1 MIRQR
6 FPSSRIERRILMW
19 RLLPAL
25 LLVSCAAQ
33 EPADS
38 VADAPGSDGSRIVGS
53 VDLPLTLAPTA
64 GARQPATKEFQ
75 GRDIRGRISES
86 GTWSIRTVVTH
97 TRLRCATYETGIQ
110 LGQGNPD
117 CSNVRWL
124 SAVQFGTRQM
134 QCNSAT
140 LVHAGGGELPVTKD
154 TFAASNCVRV
164 VTRCNG
170 AC

>member
-1 MIRQR
+1 
-6 FPSSRIERRILMW
+6 MW

-33 EPADS
+33 QPGE
-38 VADAPGSDGSRIVGS
+38 DASEGRSSETSRIVGTL
-53 VDLPLTLAPTA
+53 DLPLTPAPA
-64 GARQPATKEFQ
+64 PGARQPVTKEFQ
-75 GRDIRGRISES
+75 GRDTRGRVNES
-86 GTWSIRTVVTH
+86 GAWSIRTAVTH

-110 LGQGNPD
+110 LGRGNAD
-117 CSNVRWL
+117 CSTVRWL
-124 SAVQFGTRQM
+124 SPLQLGTRQT

-140 LVHAGGGELPVTKD
+140 LIHTGGGELALPKD
-154 TFAASNCVRV
+154 TFDVSNCVRV

>member
-1 MIRQR
+1 
-6 FPSSRIERRILMW
+6 MW

-33 EPADS
+33 QPG
-38 VADAPGSDGSRIVGS
+38 DAASEGRTAETSRIVRTL
-53 VDLPLTLAPTA
+53 DLPLTPTPGA
-64 GARQPATKEFQ
+64 GQPVTKELQ
-75 GRDIRGRISES
+75 GRDTRGRVNES
-86 GTWSIRTVVTH
+86 GAWSIRTAVTH

-110 LGQGNPD
+110 LGQGNAD
-117 CSNVRWL
+117 CSTVRWL
-124 SAVQFGTRQM
+124 SPVQFGTRQT

-140 LVHAGGGELPVTKD
+140 LIHTGGGELALPRD
-154 TFAASNCVRV
+154 TFDVSNCVRV